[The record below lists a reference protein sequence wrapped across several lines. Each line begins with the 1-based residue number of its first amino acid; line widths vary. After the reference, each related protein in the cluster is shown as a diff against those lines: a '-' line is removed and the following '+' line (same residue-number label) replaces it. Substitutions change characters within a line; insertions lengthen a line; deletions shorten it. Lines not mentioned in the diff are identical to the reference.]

1 MDDALISSK
10 RRYSSVPSMPIVD
23 GFEANRILQSVTFGS
38 NKEHTIATD
47 NYASAREWIG
57 VKGRNL
63 LPPSHRR
70 ILRYHLPV
78 TIHSKCPSSAPQGY
92 TAGGYNRRIL
102 AAVPTPSSS
111 RTFIGSRKQRGL
123 SGSHFPLI
131 LECVVRAESMSRKN

>member
-63 LPPSHRR
+63 LPPPHCC
-70 ILRYHLPV
+70 ILRHHLSV
-78 TIHSKCPSSAPQGY
+78 TIHSKSPSAAQKQE
-92 TAGGYNRRIL
+92 GYND
-102 AAVPTPSSS
+102 TNSHKQS
-111 RTFIGSRKQRGL
+111 R
-123 SGSHFPLI
+123 P
-131 LECVVRAESMSRKN
+131 MSVFLKKVLM